1 MIASRP
7 GLAYCGGMTVTKI
20 DDIDR
25 QILEILQAEGRLP
38 NARIAER
45 VGLSPPSV
53 LERIR
58 KLEEREIILG
68 YAAQVDGGRL
78 GLKTTVFVSVSLTFH
93 RRESIEEFRQVIL
106 EIPEVLEC
114 YHLTGES
121 DFLLKIVVPDIEN
134 YEDFL
139 LHKLTCID
147 SVSQVK
153 SSFVLSTLK
162 RNTRL
167 PLPESS

>member
-1 MIASRP
+1 
-7 GLAYCGGMTVTKI
+7 MTVTKI

>member
-1 MIASRP
+1 MAKLSYPESMEQI
-7 GLAYCGGMTVTKI
+7 KI
-20 DDIDR
+20 DEIDR
-25 QILEILQAEGRLP
+25 RILEILQIEGRLP

-58 KLEEREIILG
+58 KLEEKGIILG
-68 YAAQVDGGRL
+68 YGARLDGSRL
-78 GLKTTVFVSVSLTFH
+78 GLKTVVFVSVTLTFH
-93 RRESIEEFRQVIL
+93 HLEGIEQFRETIL

-134 YEDFL
+134 YEEFL

-147 SVSQVK
+147 SVSRVR

-167 PLPESS
+167 PMPKSS

>member
-1 MIASRP
+1 MERI
-7 GLAYCGGMTVTKI
+7 KI

-25 QILEILQAEGRLP
+25 RILEILQAEGRLP
-38 NARIAER
+38 NARVAER

-58 KLEEREIILG
+58 KLEEKGVILG
-68 YAAQVDGGRL
+68 YGARLDGAAL
-78 GLKTTVFVSVSLTFH
+78 GLKTVVFVSVTLSFH
-93 RRESIEEFRQVIL
+93 HLESIKQFRETIL
-106 EIPEVLEC
+106 GIPEVLEC
-114 YHLTGES
+114 FHLTGES

-139 LHKLTCID
+139 LHKLTSID
-147 SVSQVK
+147 SVSRVR

-167 PLPESS
+167 PMPEDS